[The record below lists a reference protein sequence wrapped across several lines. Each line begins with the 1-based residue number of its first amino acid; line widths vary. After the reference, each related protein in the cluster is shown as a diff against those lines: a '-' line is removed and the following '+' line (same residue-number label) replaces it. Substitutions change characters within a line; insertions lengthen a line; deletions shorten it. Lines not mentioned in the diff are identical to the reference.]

1 MTDSRRSEDGAQS
14 PPEPIGAGTAGAR
27 GLDEAL
33 RGARV
38 QLEGDLLAWNAD
50 LAAAK
55 AAIEHELGSQ
65 KNPQLT
71 DARERLERL
80 EEALRLAPERFV
92 EHLRQRAAEFAST
105 STAQLRRIGEHELAV
120 SRLASA
126 NEQLQQE
133 ISERERLETKARRVE
148 RGLRE
153 VRERF
158 ESAFDNAPI
167 GMALI
172 AMDDRWLQVND
183 ALCRITGHSGEQ
195 LKATTLRA
203 MTHPDDVDLDAQS
216 LGQLLAGQI
225 PSYQVEK
232 RYRHA
237 WGHYV
242 WVLVTTSIVR
252 DEDRNPL
259 HVVTQVQD
267 ISERKELAGRLEY
280 IVDHDF
286 LTGLLNRRHFEHE
299 LAKETERAAR
309 YGIRGAVLLIDLDNF
324 KGVNDTFGHRAG
336 DDVLRGVAGL
346 LKQRLRQ
353 TDVVAR
359 LGGDEFAVLLTQTD
373 ADNVETVADEVVRAL
388 GRETAMLADQS
399 IHITASVGVVML
411 DGLTDVEALAY
422 ADLAMYEAKDTGRNR
437 FVMYRPLTG
446 SRERVSG
453 RLVEAER
460 IRRALEEDRLV
471 LYCQPILDLGTN
483 EICQYEL
490 LLRLREEEKGEP
502 LPPSTFLYSAE
513 RSGLIQAIDGWVAR
527 KAIML
532 IAEHARAGLELVLHV
547 NLSGKSIGD
556 PKLATVI
563 EDALAETGIDPARLV
578 LELTETAAISN
589 IEDAKAFAIRLHV
602 RGCRFAL
609 DDFGA
614 GFGSFYYLKSFP
626 FDYLKIDG
634 DFIRGL
640 ATSPMNQLVVPA
652 IVSIA
657 RGMGKKTVAEFV
669 ADEETARLLR
679 TIGVDLGQ
687 GYHIGM
693 PKPVSEVLQTTRA
706 GVV

>member
-1 MTDSRRSEDGAQS
+1 MTDSRRSEDDAQS
-14 PPEPIGAGTAGAR
+14 PPESIGAETAGAR
-27 GLDEAL
+27 GLEEVL
-33 RGARV
+33 RGTRG

-65 KNPQLT
+65 RNPQLT

-80 EEALRLAPERFV
+80 EEALRLAPERLV
-92 EHLRQRAAEFAST
+92 EHLRLNAAEFAST
-105 STAQLRRIGEHELAV
+105 STAQLRRIGEHELAE

-126 NEQLQQE
+126 NEQLRQE
-133 ISERERLETKARRVE
+133 ISERKRLETKAKRVE
-148 RGLRE
+148 LGLRE

-299 LAKETERAAR
+299 LARETERAAR

-324 KGVNDTFGHRAG
+324 KDVNDTFGHRAG

-359 LGGDEFAVLLTQTD
+359 LGGDEFAVLLTETD
-373 ADNVETVADEVVRAL
+373 ADNVQTVAGEVVRAL
-388 GRETAMLADQS
+388 GRETAMLADQT
-399 IHITASVGVVML
+399 IHITASVGVVMF
-411 DGLTDVEALAY
+411 DGLTDVEALTY

-437 FVMYRPLTG
+437 FVMYRPLTDG
-446 SRERVSG
+446 RERVSG

-471 LYCQPILDLGTN
+471 LYCQPILDLSTN

-513 RSGLIQAIDGWVAR
+513 RSGLIQAIDAWVAR

-563 EDALAETGIDPARLV
+563 EDALAETGIDPARLI

-589 IEDAKAFAIRLHV
+589 IEEAKAFAVRLHG

-640 ATSPMNQLVVPA
+640 ATSPINQLVVPA

-693 PKPVSEVLQTTRA
+693 PKPVSEVLQTTGA
-706 GVV
+706 GLA